1 MEGELNNY
9 RENRRKKESEGNGLK
24 WKQHKKEKENG

>member
-1 MEGELNNY
+1 MKGELNSS
-9 RENRRKKESEGNGLK
+9 RENRIKKESEGNGLK